1 MIGLAPILAARPVA
15 QLLGF
20 PSAHDTPTTRLFAR
34 LFGVRDIGLGILVLW
49 ALQDGALLHFVLL
62 FNAAHDLAD
71 ALVIGVPL
79 VHKQGIDRA
88 AYFSLAC
95 ALGGLMCWLITWGLM
110 A

>member
-1 MIGLAPILAARPVA
+1 MMGLAPILGARPVA

-34 LFGVRDIGLGILVLW
+34 LFGVRDIGLGILVFW
-49 ALQDGALLHFVLL
+49 ALQDVAMLRFVFL

-88 AYFSLAC
+88 AYLSLAC
-95 ALGGLMCWLITWGLM
+95 ALGGLMCWLITWWLL